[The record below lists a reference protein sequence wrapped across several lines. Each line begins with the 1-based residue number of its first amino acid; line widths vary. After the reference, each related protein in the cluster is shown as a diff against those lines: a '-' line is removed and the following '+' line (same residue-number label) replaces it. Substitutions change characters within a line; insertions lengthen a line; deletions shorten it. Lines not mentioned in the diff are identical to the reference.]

1 MSRYK
6 LSDCKDEL
14 QVTLIDDGAL
24 PLRAISFL
32 RFARK
37 THKNADLY
45 LEIRD
50 GQILIWIE
58 DKKRQSVMEES

>member
-1 MSRYK
+1 MSRYR

-58 DKKRQSVMEES
+58 DKKRQTVTEPS